1 MDKFTVKYEITQE
14 NKKVIKGKIRL
25 YFPNSK
31 GISKYIKKLSN
42 GMEENERLFVMNM
55 IRFHFLFPVDDIFK
69 DKYIEYNELQYM
81 LNSKQQMTTN
91 INNDYEKL
99 IYKSLMDDKIFK
111 LNMSKEDYE
120 EFKAMIL
127 NEISQ
132 IELEYS
138 EIIDKEF
145 LKLKNKQNIIKR
157 IKLRFRNKELN
168 KFKKDLIENTI
179 KEVNRDAIE
188 NDAKKDAHKFDE
200 RAYRLLENFDNN
212 EYANLIKEITEYI
225 KKDYLECNE
234 LKEFEEEIEYINS
247 GKNNIEKNDIL
258 LWICTN
264 MSSRKDALDAMR
276 LDASYI
282 YDQILNKYY
291 REEYRK
297 IRKKLN
303 YEEKRLFQ
311 ALFFGRKA
319 FLYKIPALTKFLNSF
334 YIANHE
340 LVFLGLILK
349 RSNPEYEKNKKEL
362 EKKWYEFL
370 NMYSIGIKNYSII
383 ESMKDSERIKQIIK
397 NKFND
402 QDSEILEAI
411 LENYSYDIIQAR
423 FDKSE
428 IYISNLV
435 KSLQQIIREESDNEF
450 AEQKN

>member
-145 LKLKNKQNIIKR
+145 LKLK
-157 IKLRFRNKELN
+157 
-168 KFKKDLIENTI
+168 
-179 KEVNRDAIE
+179 
-188 NDAKKDAHKFDE
+188 
-200 RAYRLLENFDNN
+200 
-212 EYANLIKEITEYI
+212 
-225 KKDYLECNE
+225 
-234 LKEFEEEIEYINS
+234 
-247 GKNNIEKNDIL
+247 
-258 LWICTN
+258 
-264 MSSRKDALDAMR
+264 
-276 LDASYI
+276 
-282 YDQILNKYY
+282 
-291 REEYRK
+291 
-297 IRKKLN
+297 
-303 YEEKRLFQ
+303 YEQ
-311 ALFFGRKA
+311 
-319 FLYKIPALTKFLNSF
+319 
-334 YIANHE
+334 
-340 LVFLGLILK
+340 V
-349 RSNPEYEKNKKEL
+349 
-362 EKKWYEFL
+362 
-370 NMYSIGIKNYSII
+370 
-383 ESMKDSERIKQIIK
+383 
-397 NKFND
+397 
-402 QDSEILEAI
+402 
-411 LENYSYDIIQAR
+411 
-423 FDKSE
+423 
-428 IYISNLV
+428 
-435 KSLQQIIREESDNEF
+435 
-450 AEQKN
+450 